1 MPFRRTP
8 GPRLISLYSSY
19 TCHSKDEFM
28 YIYTS
33 PIYKQQKQQ
42 SFHMFRPLMWTRET
56 NEWQQHTR
64 SKVKGSSLG
73 CCGEHKHTHT
83 PSIIQQ
89 RVDERACSCG
99 WRTGMGGCWE
109 SERGCRARGRETDN
123 KRPALPQS
131 SKEPFQQSVYQSKRA
146 YGVHTVCIRRA
157 YAKQTSSRWNGTLS
171 ATETVFHTEPCSLLW
186 VCRFRNSCCK
196 CIILWWI
203 IRASHTHTGS
213 YFTQQHTPRDK
224 TNILTTCPRR
234 GLQSILSTDNW
245 VNSSDLL

>member
-109 SERGCRARGRETDN
+109 SERGYRARGRETDN

-146 YGVHTVCIRRA
+146 YGVHTVCIQCA
-157 YAKQTSSRWNGTLS
+157 YSVH
-171 ATETVFHTEPCSLLW
+171 TVCIQCACSVHT
-186 VCRFRNSCCK
+186 VCMR
-196 CIILWWI
+196 
-203 IRASHTHTGS
+203 
-213 YFTQQHTPRDK
+213 Q
-224 TNILTTCPRR
+224 TNIKSLKRHFVCCWNCISHRA
-234 GLQSILSTDNW
+234 LQPPLS
-245 VNSSDLL
+245 V